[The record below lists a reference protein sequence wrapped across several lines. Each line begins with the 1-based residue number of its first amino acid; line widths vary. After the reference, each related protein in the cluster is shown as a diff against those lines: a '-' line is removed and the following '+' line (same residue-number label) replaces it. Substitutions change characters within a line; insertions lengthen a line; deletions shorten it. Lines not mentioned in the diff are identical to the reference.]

1 MNGSVTPDGQPDTAA
16 DELKQ
21 EDASPALNGH
31 QSPTAPQSHADGEAK
46 ESATAQDDASRAE
59 PAPAVSNVQ
68 ARLNGGDEDA
78 QSEAETLIDSPV
90 KKREAAKANESAQS
104 EKPPRS
110 RIGGLPVFGDEEDE
124 EEDESIATPVQS
136 TETGD
141 AKAGSGA
148 NVKEQGADG
157 EVMDST
163 RGNDDGS
170 ESLSSARSSQ
180 SAESS
185 RESSRERAM
194 SEKAERRH
202 DGGDSPNPRKRKKR
216 ASSVEFP
223 SKRRSMDVPSMDV
236 PKRQLRGLYSEDNA
250 IRDERSQSPHLRHRR
265 THSTQSAFMDGA
277 AENNARKR
285 RAVTQF
291 PVRDPKTGKNGW
303 EESDASSETASH
315 GQVEARRPQRGIG
328 RSTST
333 PGRPAGGG
341 KRHVNKYGFTKL
353 AEACEQ
359 DDLDAVRKWREQ
371 DPDQIE
377 LAEFAGNK
385 PLQIAALNGNDQV
398 VAYLIDQG
406 CQIDCANVDKD
417 TPLID
422 AAENGHLEVVKILLH
437 AGVDPLRQNLK
448 GQQALDVVTDD
459 TDDADSIRAALRQ
472 AIEKWNSSDAKQRR
486 EEEEEQ
492 RHRAGP
498 SKELHFMARTYE
510 NLLRLVEINDRNGV
524 REFLDARVPVD
535 NVVIALAAK
544 TGDQYLVNM
553 LLAEMTE
560 KKAYSKSEKPMMAVL
575 GTSHFDMVKL
585 LTELDQFKPDWRDRK
600 GRSWPELAEEKQGPN
615 WKAEKELLQRLH
627 DDWAKA
633 QGIRRRSS
641 SPVTKREGSKPRRV
655 PQDASDEESDNDEA
669 ATVMAPKRKNGR
681 RLMSRKDMRAAS
693 GKPFSD
699 SEDGEEPERTV
710 MNGEMGPPDS
720 PGAKH
725 STLRQRS
732 KSQSMQPAEETS
744 SPRARRRSSASL
756 RRPSDSVMPAL
767 DEKEEEKPTEEVE
780 AAKQKEAEAQFVIHE
795 ARRLEA
801 KRRDEEAAEKE
812 AKKAEEE
819 TKAAEERREAEEARL
834 REAEEEQKRL
844 EEERARREAE
854 ETRRAEEARKAE
866 EAFREKQVK
875 MEDARRTHIADLLAA
890 LPKTLQYALDQ
901 QSGFAYGNDEEVAY
915 LQEHFLPLLVVRED
929 NDGPWVLNIQAAPL
943 LGKRG
948 LEVLLPQTNELEF
961 DLSLSGDWPKFNE
974 GFSTRDRAN
983 ISRAVSSLTRSEG
996 EVFDEDIEM
1005 ADSEDGPSIF
1015 HCELQRIAGRLNAQK
1030 ATKARLLSEEH
1041 MPLRLVKLTDVLA
1054 NLHPILKDTPTEVEY
1069 LTFPAKAREVAL
1081 QLDKQATEGFIERW
1095 QALSANVVAS
1105 ETYTGARLAQ
1115 DIAEKEN
1122 RLGRTEVV
1130 VVHEK

>member
-1 MNGSVTPDGQPDTAA
+1 
-16 DELKQ
+16 
-21 EDASPALNGH
+21 
-31 QSPTAPQSHADGEAK
+31 
-46 ESATAQDDASRAE
+46 
-59 PAPAVSNVQ
+59 PAVSNVQ

-90 KKREAAKANESAQS
+90 KKREAAKANESAHP

-110 RIGGLPVFGDEEDE
+110 KIGGLPVFGDEEEE

-141 AKAGSGA
+141 AKASSGA

-157 EVMDST
+157 DAMDFT

-194 SEKAERRH
+194 SEKAERHH

-236 PKRQLRGLYSEDNA
+236 PKRQLRGLYSEDSA

-265 THSTQSAFMDGA
+265 THSTQSAFMDGS

-422 AAENGHLEVVKILLH
+422 AAENGHLDVVKILLD

-459 TDDADSIRAALRQ
+459 TDDADGIRAALRQ

-535 NVVIALAAK
+535 NVVIAL
-544 TGDQYLVNM
+544 
-553 LLAEMTE
+553 
-560 KKAYSKSEKPMMAVL
+560 
-575 GTSHFDMVKL
+575 
-585 LTELDQFKPDWRDRK
+585 
-600 GRSWPELAEEKQGPN
+600 
-615 WKAEKELLQRLH
+615 
-627 DDWAKA
+627 
-633 QGIRRRSS
+633 
-641 SPVTKREGSKPRRV
+641 
-655 PQDASDEESDNDEA
+655 
-669 ATVMAPKRKNGR
+669 
-681 RLMSRKDMRAAS
+681 
-693 GKPFSD
+693 
-699 SEDGEEPERTV
+699 
-710 MNGEMGPPDS
+710 
-720 PGAKH
+720 
-725 STLRQRS
+725 
-732 KSQSMQPAEETS
+732 
-744 SPRARRRSSASL
+744 
-756 RRPSDSVMPAL
+756 
-767 DEKEEEKPTEEVE
+767 
-780 AAKQKEAEAQFVIHE
+780 
-795 ARRLEA
+795 
-801 KRRDEEAAEKE
+801 
-812 AKKAEEE
+812 
-819 TKAAEERREAEEARL
+819 
-834 REAEEEQKRL
+834 
-844 EEERARREAE
+844 
-854 ETRRAEEARKAE
+854 
-866 EAFREKQVK
+866 
-875 MEDARRTHIADLLAA
+875 
-890 LPKTLQYALDQ
+890 
-901 QSGFAYGNDEEVAY
+901 
-915 LQEHFLPLLVVRED
+915 
-929 NDGPWVLNIQAAPL
+929 
-943 LGKRG
+943 
-948 LEVLLPQTNELEF
+948 
-961 DLSLSGDWPKFNE
+961 
-974 GFSTRDRAN
+974 
-983 ISRAVSSLTRSEG
+983 
-996 EVFDEDIEM
+996 
-1005 ADSEDGPSIF
+1005 
-1015 HCELQRIAGRLNAQK
+1015 
-1030 ATKARLLSEEH
+1030 
-1041 MPLRLVKLTDVLA
+1041 
-1054 NLHPILKDTPTEVEY
+1054 
-1069 LTFPAKAREVAL
+1069 
-1081 QLDKQATEGFIERW
+1081 
-1095 QALSANVVAS
+1095 
-1105 ETYTGARLAQ
+1105 
-1115 DIAEKEN
+1115 
-1122 RLGRTEVV
+1122 
-1130 VVHEK
+1130 